1 MGDTAFQEYRL
12 DPDKAFRLQV
22 GGSAYKNA
30 EIALRDSCIINAFA
44 AATAFFNMRL
54 GSEANKKHTTC
65 KQKNITFCL
74 HFFSKIRFYLSR
86 GYCII
91 RHSTD
96 VPYNTGGQYGQESDN
111 GELPSSF
118 KRQVYAD
125 QRE

>member
-54 GSEANKKHTTC
+54 GSEANKKHTAC
-65 KQKNITFCL
+65 KQKIL
-74 HFFSKIRFYLSR
+74 HFVYTFFQRFAF
-86 GYCII
+86 I
-91 RHSTD
+91 
-96 VPYNTGGQYGQESDN
+96 
-111 GELPSSF
+111 
-118 KRQVYAD
+118 
-125 QRE
+125 